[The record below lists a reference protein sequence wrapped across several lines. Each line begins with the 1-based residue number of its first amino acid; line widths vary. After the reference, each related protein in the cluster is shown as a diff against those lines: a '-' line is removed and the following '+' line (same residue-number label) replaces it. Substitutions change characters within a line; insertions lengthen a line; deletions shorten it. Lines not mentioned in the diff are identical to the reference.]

1 MDMDPSGKGATLRAL
16 MMVPLLISVAACG
29 STGGAGPTAS
39 AVASPSATPTPT
51 PTPPIQ
57 AAFFPLA
64 AGDTWTYSHNPL
76 TGCGQQVS
84 TEIDTIASVTRAADG
99 SLKAVDNLGGSE
111 YSRSNPGPETY
122 TVTPDGSVQGTLS
135 GNTFGL
141 FPPAAVIRSG
151 QSVPIDVGQQGGVLS
166 ATAHGAGVVSV
177 SVPAGTFTAQVVVVD
192 ETSVGPGVFP
202 GSGATPGP
210 SQTTL
215 TTTYWLVA
223 GVGLVEQTDPSGSEH
238 GVACTDV
245 LQLTQYHVAASS

>member
-1 MDMDPSGKGATLRAL
+1 
-16 MMVPLLISVAACG
+16 MMRVLLTVPLLISLAACG
-29 STGGAGPTAS
+29 AAAGAGPTAS
-39 AVASPSATPTPT
+39 VTASSTSTPSPTPT
-51 PTPPIQ
+51 PQAQ

-64 AGDTWTYSHNPL
+64 VGDTWTYSHNPL

-99 SLKAVDNLGGSE
+99 SLQAVDNLGGSE

-177 SVPAGTFTAQVVVVD
+177 SVPAGTFTAQVLVLD
-192 ETSVGPGVFP
+192 TTSSGPVVFP

-210 SQTTL
+210 SQVTT

-223 GVGLVEQTDPSGSEH
+223 GVGLVKQSDPAGSQN

-245 LQLTQYHVAASS
+245 LQLTQYHVTP